1 MKRREFITLI
11 GGAAVT
17 WPFAARAQQPGKRPL
32 IVCLIGGSKASTERF
47 FGGFSQGMRELGYV
61 EGRDYGFEVR
71 YAEGDITRIPQQ
83 AEELVG
89 LKPDVI
95 VSGTMAGLMAT
106 KKLTDTIPIVSL
118 VLIDPVGFGVA
129 ASHSRPG
136 GNDDRPPGRVI
147 ASTADKAIWA
157 AGKLV
162 LALAMT
168 QPTDGTLDLR
178 CATSCAAAGSGSPRC
193 PEAQATAGAQIV
205 VFVEL
210 VPGAPWAPLPVTRK
224 SSDAM
229 VS

>member
-1 MKRREFITLI
+1 MQRRAFI
-11 GGAAVT
+11 GG
-17 WPFAARAQQPGKRPL
+17 FAATAALGPMGGLAQTPGKRPL
-32 IVCLIGGSKASTERF
+32 IVCLVGGSKAGTERF

-147 ASTADKAIWA
+147 ASTADKAI
-157 AGKLV
+157 
-162 LALAMT
+162 
-168 QPTDGTLDLR
+168 
-178 CATSCAAAGSGSPRC
+178 
-193 PEAQATAGAQIV
+193 
-205 VFVEL
+205 
-210 VPGAPWAPLPVTRK
+210 
-224 SSDAM
+224 
-229 VS
+229 